1 MNLGNAIFMMGLIL
15 VLNASQS
22 THRHPLLRSLSDS
35 FSPPESRLELMS
47 SQFLLKGEI
56 TFAKTGTS
64 FSGATA
70 YIRLEDVS
78 QADAA
83 SKTVAEQ
90 IVENI
95 SHQQGGEEKVQV
107 SLQSQTLDER
117 ASYIVSVHIDVDGDG
132 EISKGDYINMES
144 YPVLTFGYSNQ
155 VSVCVQQVK

>member
-1 MNLGNAIFMMGLIL
+1 MNLENAVFVVGLIL
-15 VLNASQS
+15 VLASQI
-22 THRHPLLRSLSDS
+22 THLHPLLRSLSYS

-83 SKTVAEQ
+83 SKTIAEQ

-95 SHQQGGEEKVQV
+95 SHQQGGEEKIQV

-117 ASYIVSVHIDVDGDG
+117 ASYVVSVHIDVDGDRQV
-132 EISKGDYINMES
+132 STGDYINMES
-144 YPVLTFGYSNQ
+144 YPILTVEHSSQ
-155 VSVCVQQVK
+155 ISVCVQQVK

>member
-1 MNLGNAIFMMGLIL
+1 MNLENAVFVVGLIL
-15 VLNASQS
+15 VLASQI
-22 THRHPLLRSLSDS
+22 THLHPLLRSLSDS
-35 FSPPESRLELMS
+35 FSTPESRLELMS

-83 SKTVAEQ
+83 SKIIAEQ

-95 SHQQGGEEKVQV
+95 SHQQGGDEKVQV

-117 ASYIVSVHIDVDGDG
+117 ASYIVSVHIDVDGDRQV
-132 EISKGDYINMES
+132 STGDYINMES
-144 YPVLTFGYSNQ
+144 YPILTVEHSSQ
-155 VSVCVQQVK
+155 ISVCVQQVK